1 MASSAGKRLR
11 ERQKLERAQA
21 KAERKA
27 ARVASVDEQVEVS
40 SHRSESELIDDL
52 SALHHAFE
60 AGDVSQ
66 QDFEDRRDQIRAE
79 LERFSR

>member
-1 MASSAGKRLR
+1 MATSAGKRFR
-11 ERQKLERAQA
+11 ERQKLERVQA

-27 ARVASVDEQVEVS
+27 ARVASNDEPAVAPSQ
-40 SHRSESELIDDL
+40 RSESELIEDL
-52 SALHHAFE
+52 GTLQRDFE

-66 QDFEDRRDQIRAE
+66 QDFEERRDLIGTQ